1 MPIWP
6 RASPSGPTSRRPEGL
21 RSRAKPPSR
30 TARPW
35 RRGHSPGSLR
45 GRLDEAARL
54 AAEALDTF
62 QVIEARYESART
74 GLELAAIAAARG
86 DPAAA
91 QTYLADARRLFQ
103 ATGVRDPE
111 LLIQD
116 VAVKLGVFPPEGY
129 RLSAHP
135 EPPGPR
141 VGGGAGTGAH
151 L

>member
-1 MPIWP
+1 VLADAYLAAGEPE
-6 RASPSGPTSRRPEGL
+6 RAHQAASRGL
-21 RSRAKPPSR
+21 ALAREAAFPYGAALATRTLARIARS
-30 TARPW
+30 
-35 RRGHSPGSLR
+35 R

-91 QTYLADARRLFQ
+91 QTYLAEARRLFQ
-103 ATGVRDPE
+103 ATEVRDPE

-116 VAVKLGVFPPEGY
+116 VAVKLGVPLGSEADVDPH
-129 RLSAHP
+129 RAA
-135 EPPGPR
+135 GPR
-141 VGGGAGTGAH
+141 GR
-151 L
+151 